1 MDIDLAISLFLIRG
15 STKRHFMIF
24 RSVVVSLALLG
35 NIFPVNKLFIVAGL
49 MANDSS
55 DSNSERFSLKTIP
68 KTDVPPKQSTC
79 KYTLPRAFK
88 LATIISGLVL

>member
-1 MDIDLAISLFLIRG
+1 MDIDLAKSLFLIRG
-15 STKRHFMIF
+15 STKRYFMIV
-24 RSVVVSLALLG
+24 RSVEDSFALLG
-35 NIFPVNKLFIVAGL
+35 NISPVNMLFIVAGR

-79 KYTLPRAFK
+79 RYTLPRAFK